1 MALAPSRA
9 LFGVPSSSI
18 MRLVDGDLILGVHAA
33 DGVEDLGVDRID
45 RLQHALAEIADLS
58 PSRSS
63 TASCA
68 PVEAPEGTAA
78 RPMRAV
84 LEHHVHLDG
93 RIAAAVE
100 DLAGDDVDD
109 RCHGSS
115 CWLNAAGES
124 GRRVRPYGMDW
135 LIDRNDRGSKDGTT
149 HSRSSIQGQ
158 TR

>member
-18 MRLVDGDLILGVHAA
+18 MRLVDLDLVFGIHAA
-33 DGVEDLGVDRID
+33 DRVEDLAVDGLD
-45 RLQHALAEIADLS
+45 RLARRPCRGSGLP

-68 PVEAPEGTAA
+68 PVEAPDGTAA

-84 LEHHVHLDG
+84 FEHDIDLDG

-100 DLAGDDVDD
+100 DFAADDVDD
-109 RCHGSS
+109 GGHGG
-115 CWLNAAGES
+115 LL
-124 GRRVRPYGMDW
+124 P
-135 LIDRNDRGSKDGTT
+135 
-149 HSRSSIQGQ
+149 RSA
-158 TR
+158 